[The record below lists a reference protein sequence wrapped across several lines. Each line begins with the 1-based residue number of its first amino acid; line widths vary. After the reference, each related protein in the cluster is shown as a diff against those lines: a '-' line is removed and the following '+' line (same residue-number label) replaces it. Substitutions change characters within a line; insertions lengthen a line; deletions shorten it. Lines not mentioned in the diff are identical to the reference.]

1 MKFRMLSVFTE
12 SQQQAEEFYV
22 GVLGMQIRH
31 DIPLGEFRWLTVVSP
46 DDPDGPELL
55 LEPAAH
61 PAVKPWRDAM
71 MADGIPLI
79 QIAVDDCQAE
89 YDRFS
94 AAGVVFTQKPVDMG
108 TVVTA
113 VFDDTCGNL
122 VQLAQM
128 KS

>member
-1 MKFRMLSVFTE
+1 MKFRMLSVFTDDQ
-12 SQQQAEEFYV
+12 SKAEEFYV
-22 GVLGMQIRH
+22 GKLGMQVRH
-31 DIPLGEFRWLTVVSP
+31 DIPLGEYRWLTVVSP

-55 LEPAAH
+55 LEPAGH

-89 YDRFS
+89 YERLS
-94 AAGVVFTQKPVDMG
+94 SAGVVFTQKPVDMG

-122 VQLAQM
+122 IQLAQM
-128 KS
+128 KV

>member
-1 MKFRMLSVFTE
+1 MKFRMLSVFTDDQ
-12 SQQQAEEFYV
+12 SKAEEFYV
-22 GVLGMQIRH
+22 GKLGMQVRH
-31 DIPLGEFRWLTVVSP
+31 DIPLGEYRWLTVVSP

-55 LEPAAH
+55 LEPAGH

-79 QIAVDDCQAE
+79 QIAVDNCQAE
-89 YDRFS
+89 YERLS
-94 AAGVVFTQKPVDMG
+94 SAGVVFTQKPVDMG

-122 VQLAQM
+122 IQLAQM
-128 KS
+128 KA

>member
-1 MKFRMLSVFTE
+1 MLSVFTE
-12 SQQQAEEFYV
+12 DQKKAEEFYV
-22 GVLGMQIRH
+22 GVLGMQVRH
-31 DIPLGEFRWLTVVSP
+31 DIPLGEYRWLTVVSP

-55 LEPAAH
+55 LEPGAH

-89 YDRFS
+89 YDRLS
-94 AAGVVFTQKPVDMG
+94 AAGVVFPQKPVDMG

-122 VQLAQM
+122 IQLAQM
-128 KS
+128 KE

>member
-1 MKFRMLSVFTE
+1 MKFRMLSVFTDDQ
-12 SQQQAEEFYV
+12 SKAEEFYV
-22 GVLGMQIRH
+22 GKLGMQVRH
-31 DIPLGEFRWLTVVSP
+31 DIPLGEYRWLTVVSP

-55 LEPAAH
+55 LEPAGH

-89 YDRFS
+89 YERLS
-94 AAGVVFTQKPVDMG
+94 SAGVVFTQKPVDMG

-122 VQLAQM
+122 IQLAQM
-128 KS
+128 KA

>member
-12 SQQQAEEFYV
+12 DQSKAEEFYV
-22 GVLGMQIRH
+22 GKLGMQVRH
-31 DIPLGEFRWLTVVSP
+31 DIPLGEYRWLTVVSP

-55 LEPAAH
+55 LEPAGH

-89 YDRFS
+89 YERLS
-94 AAGVVFTQKPVDMG
+94 SAGVVFSQKPVDMG

-122 VQLAQM
+122 IQLAQM
-128 KS
+128 KV